1 MLGAQ
6 AHLFFQFPEHGLF
19 WRFSRVDTALG
30 KLPGVLVN
38 ALAPENL
45 VVRVAQYNAYVRAV
59 PFSVDHGR
67 HHQ

>member
-1 MLGAQ
+1 MLGLQ
-6 AHLFFQFPEHGLF
+6 THFLFQFPEHGLF
-19 WRFSRVDTALG
+19 RRFPCIDAALG
-30 KLPGVLVN
+30 KLPGMLID